1 MSASQKACKVF
12 YGYTCDK
19 HSEVIADVRIEL
31 VHIDA
36 SCPSFQD
43 WSVSCDLLAESNEVT
58 RSNSDPPSVGDD
70 GEDTCLVY
78 DSDISLAD
86 GTTQPIHSLEVG
98 TTVALGKDGQSAI
111 IFFSHADKTP
121 VLRNLVTIKTQES
134 TITATRKH
142 LIFSSENEGV
152 TLRNLRAFEEVKV
165 GDYVLM
171 DTEKGPVS
179 TKVIDIIF
187 ETILTQLYNPVPRAG
202 YLIANKIF
210 VASGS
215 AFGGLPHW
223 IQFPVVHAVSMLVCG
238 INERAC
244 QIEEDDT
251 KPRWVRSVQ
260 EWFEAIEL
268 KRVSSAMML
277 TGSYT

>member
-1 MSASQKACKVF
+1 
-12 YGYTCDK
+12 
-19 HSEVIADVRIEL
+19 
-31 VHIDA
+31 
-36 SCPSFQD
+36 
-43 WSVSCDLLAESNEVT
+43 VSCDLLAESNEVS

-98 TTVALGKDGQSAI
+98 TNVALGKDGQSAI

-187 ETILTQLYNPVPRAG
+187 ETILTRLYNPVPRAG

-215 AFGGLPHW
+215 AFGVLPHW
-223 IQFPVVHAVSMLVCG
+223 LQFPVVHAVSMLVCG

-260 EWFEAIEL
+260 EWIEAMEL

-277 TGSYT
+277 TGSHN